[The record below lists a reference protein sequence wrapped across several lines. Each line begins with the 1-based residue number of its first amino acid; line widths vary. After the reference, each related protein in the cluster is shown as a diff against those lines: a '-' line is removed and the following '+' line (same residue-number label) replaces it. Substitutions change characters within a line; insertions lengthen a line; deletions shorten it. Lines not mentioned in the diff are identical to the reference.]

1 MSQSFFLPV
10 REVMTRDPERIEG
23 LATVPEALDRMKA
36 RHISSLVVE
45 RRDAQD
51 EFGLLLVADVAREVI
66 GQSRPLSRT
75 NVYEV
80 ATKPAPTVDADM
92 NIKYA
97 IRYMARFGL
106 SHCVVLHGRD
116 LVGLV
121 TLRDLTLRYV
131 EVAAAKTKPQKA

>member
-10 REVMTRDPERIEG
+10 REVMTRDLERIEG
-23 LATVPEALDRMKA
+23 LATVQEALDRMKA

-45 RRDAQD
+45 RRDAED

-66 GQSRPLSRT
+66 AQSRPLSRT

-97 IRYMARFGL
+97 IRYMARLGL
-106 SHCVVLHGRD
+106 SHCVVLQGRN

-131 EVAAAKTKPQKA
+131 EEAAAANDKR